1 MEKRPP
7 TRLGEAIQAFD
18 RFLRL
23 ERNASP
29 HTLRNYMGD
38 LEDFRRYLRDG
49 ANPDP
54 GLEDIDRA
62 RIRGYL
68 AHLHQRGNR
77 PSTVSRKLSALR
89 SCLRHARR
97 LGYSGRDT
105 VSDIPTPKRENRVP
119 RTLTVDEAT
128 RLMEYASSRTSRS
141 PKARALDLRNR
152 AIWEVLYS
160 TGVRV
165 GELVGADLNS
175 MNLEEGV
182 FRVHGKGSK
191 ERIVPLGGKAAA
203 ALAEYLEARPALKPR
218 DQGPDAPLFLNNRGQ
233 RLSDQRVRDLLAQI
247 VRSMGLSGKASPHT
261 LRHSMATHLLEAG
274 ANLRDI
280 QEMLGHSSLST
291 TQKYTH
297 LAVDR
302 LFEVYDKTHPRA
314 IHRKGRKTAPPLQAA
329 ESGEGE
335 SN

>member
-29 HTLRNYMGD
+29 HTLRNYMRD
-38 LEDFRRYLRDG
+38 LEDFRRYLRGD
-49 ANPDP
+49 AD
-54 GLEDIDRA
+54 LDDIDRA

-77 PSTVSRKLSALR
+77 PSTVSRKLSTLR

-97 LGYSGRDT
+97 LGYSGRDA
-105 VSDIPTPKRENRVP
+105 VSDIPTPKRENRAP

-128 RLMEYASSRTSRS
+128 RLMDYASSRTSRP

-165 GELVGADLNS
+165 GELVGANLNS
-175 MNLEEGV
+175 MNLKEGI

-203 ALAEYLEARPALKPR
+203 ALAEYLDARPALKPR

-233 RLSDQRVRDLLAQI
+233 RLGDQRVRDLLAQI
-247 VRSMGLSGKASPHT
+247 GRLMGLSGKASPHT

-297 LAVDR
+297 LAVAR
-302 LFEVYDKTHPRA
+302 LFEVYDKAHPRT
-314 IHRKGRKTAPPLQAA
+314 IHRKGRKTALPPQAA